1 MTNYVQPIQ
10 QPQNIAWLL
19 QRSDW
24 RTDHPPVGWPVW
36 VQHAATIIPALW
48 DGANWIASQDQ
59 RILVG
64 VTLWRFIA

>member
-19 QRSDW
+19 QRPDW
-24 RTDHPPVGWPVW
+24 RTDLPPVGWAVW
-36 VQHAATIIPALW
+36 VQHAGTIVPAYY